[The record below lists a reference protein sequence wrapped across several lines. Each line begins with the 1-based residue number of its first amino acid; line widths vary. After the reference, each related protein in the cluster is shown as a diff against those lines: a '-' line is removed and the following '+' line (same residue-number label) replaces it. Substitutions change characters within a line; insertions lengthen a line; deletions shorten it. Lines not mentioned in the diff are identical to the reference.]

1 MRKRKRSRSQ
11 MAAIDQINVTPL
23 LDLTFLL
30 LIVFMITMPLME
42 YGTNISPPEMNSDK
56 LPTENFKS
64 ITAHATLLFNV
75 LLLPFFGYIKADT
88 KRNTKNIVLSI
99 VMMAV
104 VGAYCNLLYHAL
116 VSESAAYDVNSM
128 FLIHSP
134 FEGLD
139 FLTYPV
145 ISLIAV
151 PIYFSVFVICDLCVH
166 KKGERF
172 YNKKTSK

>member
-64 ITAHATLLFNV
+64 ITITGKGTIMLGDDPVTREELIPRLQVLKRNNPKMD
-75 LLLPFFGYIKADT
+75 LLLRADGG
-88 KRNTKNIVLSI
+88 RSYREVIEL
-99 VMMAV
+99 MALIRSGGFTDV
-104 VGAYCNLLYHAL
+104 TL
-116 VSESAAYDVNSM
+116 VTQAEDRK
-128 FLIHSP
+128 P
-134 FEGLD
+134 
-139 FLTYPV
+139 
-145 ISLIAV
+145 
-151 PIYFSVFVICDLCVH
+151 
-166 KKGERF
+166 
-172 YNKKTSK
+172 